1 MVKINII
8 DFIRCVGMEIRDERK
23 SQNLSTKDTA
33 ETVGISRRVQNYV
46 EIANNKFTSVYRL
59 KLMSLALNIP
69 LHVIIKR
76 SENRYN
82 NIENNDIYYDY
93 IDELT
98 NITNSDVEQFVINVG
113 HVLREVRK
121 SNGISASKL
130 SKQLKITRQAYNK
143 YEKMTSIN
151 ISLYKV
157 IELCGVLE
165 ISIHEV
171 IERAEKRL
179 YEDLRNGR
187 DTTGDVHK
195 ES

>member
-1 MVKINII
+1 MVEININE
-8 DFIRCVGMEIRDERK
+8 FIRCVGMEIRDERK
-23 SQNLSTKDTA
+23 LQNLSAKDTA
-33 ETVGISRRVQNYV
+33 ESVGLSRRIQNYA
-46 EIANNKFTSVYRL
+46 EISNKKTSVYRL

-82 NIENNDIYYDY
+82 NIENNDIYYDH

-98 NITNSDVEQFVINVG
+98 NIKNSDVEQFVKNVG
-113 HVLREVRK
+113 HVLQEVRK
-121 SNGISASKL
+121 SNGITASKL
-130 SKQLKITRQAYNK
+130 SKQLKITRQAYSS
-143 YEKMTSIN
+143 YERTEKIN

-157 IELCGVLE
+157 IELCGVLDV
-165 ISIHEV
+165 SIHYV
-171 IERAEKRL
+171 IERAEKRF
-179 YEDLRNGR
+179 YENLRNGR

>member
-1 MVKINII
+1 
-8 DFIRCVGMEIRDERK
+8 MEIRDERK

-82 NIENNDIYYDY
+82 NIEKNDIYYDH

-98 NITNSDVEQFVINVG
+98 NITNSDVEQFVKNVG
-113 HVLREVRK
+113 HVLSEVRK

-165 ISIHEV
+165 VSIHEV